1 MKRILFIA
9 AFVALAGI
17 AVLLAI
23 GGGTG
28 TGTPVALSI
37 VSGSENRSLEPLIQ
51 DWAKA
56 HGAEVTVTYLGSVDI
71 SHEIAR
77 GKDSAFDGVWP
88 ANSLWIQL
96 GDDGRVVKD
105 AQSILRSPVVLGLRL
120 SIAQKLGW
128 VGRDDVTVQDIA
140 AAAEAGSFRLA
151 MTSATQSNSGASAYL
166 GFLYALAGNPDL
178 LTLDTL
184 NDPAL
189 QDAMRTLLAQVNRS
203 SGSSGWLKDALVAH
217 PEAYDAMFNYEST
230 VLEANQALTA
240 AGAEPLYIVYPANG
254 LAMSDSPLGFIDHGD
269 AAKSKAFHD
278 LQTMLLTPETQARIE
293 ALGRRTGLLAA
304 GGTGDPQVWRKD
316 WGADYAKTFSP
327 IPMPSA
333 EVIRAAL
340 NLYQSELRKPSLTI
354 WVLDT
359 SGSMDGEPLQKLKT
373 AMDLLLDKKVAEANL
388 LQPSS
393 RDVTIIIPFNS
404 APDQPFQIVGNA
416 DADLGRALAMVNSL
430 QAGGGTDIY
439 AALRVALQQI
449 QTYAD
454 DGTLRNYLPAIVAM
468 TDGASDQANQQAFY
482 DDLAKR
488 SFGRD
493 VPIHAIS
500 FGDADMEQLK
510 TLTNTAIGRIFD
522 SGGDLAAA
530 MRDAKGYN

>member
-1 MKRILFIA
+1 MKRILLVA
-9 AFVALAGI
+9 GFVALAGI
-17 AVLLAI
+17 ALLIAFTN
-23 GGGTG
+23 GDPGP
-28 TGTPVALSI
+28 PVKLSV
-37 VSGSENRSLEPLIQ
+37 VSGSENRTLEPLIQ

-56 HGAEVTVTYLGSVDI
+56 HGAEVTMTYLGSVDI

-77 GKDSAFDGVWP
+77 GKDSAFDAVWP

-96 GDDGRVVKD
+96 GDDARVVKD
-105 AQSILRSPVVLGLRL
+105 AQSILRSPVVLGLKL
-120 SIAQKLGW
+120 SIAERLGW
-128 VGRDDVTVQDIA
+128 TGRQDVTVQDIA
-140 AAAEAGSFRLA
+140 KAAEDGAFRLA

-166 GFLYALAGNPDL
+166 GFLYALSGNPDV

-184 NDPAL
+184 KDPAL
-189 QDAMRTLLAQVNRS
+189 LDAMRKLLAQIGRS

-240 AGAEPLYIVYPANG
+240 ADNEPLYIIYPANG

-269 AAKSKAFHD
+269 AAKATAFHD
-278 LQTMLLTPETQARIE
+278 LQTMLLTPDTQAKIE

-304 GGTGDPQVWRKD
+304 DGAGDPAVWRKD
-316 WGADYAKTFSP
+316 WGADYAKTFAP
-327 IPMPSA
+327 IPMPAA

-373 AMDLLLDKKVAEANL
+373 AMDLLLDKKAAEANL

-404 APDQPFQIVGNA
+404 TPDQPFMIAGND
-416 DADLGRALAMVNSL
+416 DADLSRALAMVNSL

-439 AALRVALQQI
+439 AALDLALDQI
-449 QTYAD
+449 QIYAD
-454 DGTLRNYLPAIVAM
+454 NGTLRNYLPAIVAM
-468 TDGASDQANQQAFY
+468 TDGASDQGNMQAFY
-482 DDLAKR
+482 NDLAQR

-500 FGDADMEQLK
+500 FGEADMDQLK
-510 TLTNTAIGRIFD
+510 ALAGTAIGRIFD
-522 SGGDLAAA
+522 SGGDLATA